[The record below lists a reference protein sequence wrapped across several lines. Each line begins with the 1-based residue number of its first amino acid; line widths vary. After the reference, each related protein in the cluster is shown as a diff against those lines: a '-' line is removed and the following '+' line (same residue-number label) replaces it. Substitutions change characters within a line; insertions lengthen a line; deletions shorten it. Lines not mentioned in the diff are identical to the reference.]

1 MRLHLAILL
10 LCLST
15 ASASAQQTWGS
26 VHFGQSR
33 DAVQAQLNNQNL
45 PVESAPSDAL
55 QTNSDYPLPLP
66 GLLYPIPMMANFH
79 FDANSKLDT
88 VVLSL
93 DLPAMRHDWASIG
106 SDEALYNFAADKLSF
121 ALAGQYGAPI
131 FTSPTCNVATETPT
145 PCTIQWHGTNQ
156 VIQLESIP
164 TGRHLRIRYLP
175 LASAL

>member
-10 LCLST
+10 LCLAT
-15 ASASAQQTWGS
+15 ATASAQQTWGG

-79 FDANSKLDT
+79 FDTNSKLDA

-131 FTSPTCNVATETPT
+131 FTSPTCSVATETPT

-175 LASAL
+175 IATAL